1 MKKILLLAIA
11 FLLLLPSL
19 VLAACETCTLTYG
32 TTGTCDLNL
41 WLPDGSAHYTSTA
54 PVAGDIKIS
63 QNDGAETDCVTASG
77 ACMTDEGSFYSII
90 LDSTETDNARI
101 YVSIRDVSGA
111 AWLDKCLI
119 VRTVGNASATFPI
132 PDVNAIQISGDSTAA
147 DNAEA
152 FFDGTGYVGG
162 TAKLTVDVAKWNG
175 TTVAT
180 PATAGYPAVT
190 IKDGTGTG
198 EIDTSSGAV
207 ASVTTAGTCSALGAT
222 AKTDV
227 NTEML
232 DVLTVDTVAELS
244 ACPAATATLR
254 DKITFLFEYFRH
266 KVTASTTAT
275 TMYKDDGS
283 TPLCTN
289 AISDSG
295 SLFTRGELN

>member
-1 MKKILLLAIA
+1 MKRIFLGAILSTLFVAIDA
-11 FLLLLPSL
+11 K
-19 VLAACETCTLTYG
+19 AGCEVCTLPYG
-32 TTGTCDLNL
+32 ATGTCDFNL
-41 WLPDGSAHYTSTA
+41 WLPDGTAHYTGTA
-54 PVAGDIKIS
+54 PVSGDIKIS
-63 QNDGAETDCVTASG
+63 QNEGAETDCVTSSG
-77 ACMTDEGSFYSII
+77 NCVTDEGSFYSIV

-132 PDVNAIQISGDSTAA
+132 PDVNVAQISSDSTAA

-162 TAKLTVDVAKWNG
+162 TAKLTCDVVKWNG
-175 TTVAT
+175 AAVAT
-180 PATAGYPAVT
+180 PAASGYPAVT

-198 EIDTSSGAV
+198 EIDTNAGAV
-207 ASVTTAGTCSALGAT
+207 VSVTAAATCSALGST
-222 AKTDV
+222 AKSDV
-227 NTEML
+227 NAEVV
-232 DVLTVDTVAELS
+232 DVLTVDTSSELS
-244 ACPAATATLR
+244 ACPTAGATMR

-275 TMYKDDGS
+275 TLYKDNGS
-283 TPLCTN
+283 DALCTN